1 MILATLYIFLP
12 AVAYSAALVNRT
24 VDDLYGDSITG
35 LIPTYLPSSDVWKE
49 GSTCTTCNIYP
60 AYLGHYPTTSG
71 GGVAVDLSQVF
82 NGTWHAALFH
92 PGQQSPAVIV
102 HFSGQAVYVFHT
114 IANVVPKTLTVA
126 HLEFTLDNAIVGYY
140 DHTPDPAAPQLLYQV
155 PVYVNESLR
164 DGNHTLIVSAQNTS
178 ESSDMMFDYIIYTA
192 VDASVTDPSAPASPS
207 IQTVSTE
214 VSPSIQ
220 TVSTVLPP
228 STGHRLSTTYI
239 GITAASS
246 ILGTGIIAI
255 AVTCFFRRRKGR
267 MHSRSSDGDNSGSDS
282 SSSSGPSTIAQLS
295 NNIRASRVP
304 SEAPW
309 QSPRSSEGFSRAAA
323 RPESSSPSTPPTL
336 ATSSA
341 GVALFAKLSTTTRSH
356 DSPPAHSAVASSC
369 QSPGP
374 QDSSCQSS
382 GPQDASYQSPGPQG
396 FHAEPGNPA
405 RDALRAEVAALREE
419 VAWLSG
425 DRDSEVPPPYRPSP

>member
-1 MILATLYIFLP
+1 MILATLYILLP
-12 AVAYSAALVNRT
+12 AVAYSATLVNRT
-24 VDDLYGDSITG
+24 IDDLYGDSITG
-35 LIPTYLPSSDVWKE
+35 LTPTYLPSSDVWKE

-192 VDASVTDPSAPASPS
+192 VDASVTGTTS
-207 IQTVSTE
+207 I
-214 VSPSIQ
+214 PF
-220 TVSTVLPP
+220 
-228 STGHRLSTTYI
+228 TG
-239 GITAASS
+239 
-246 ILGTGIIAI
+246 
-255 AVTCFFRRRKGR
+255 
-267 MHSRSSDGDNSGSDS
+267 
-282 SSSSGPSTIAQLS
+282 
-295 NNIRASRVP
+295 
-304 SEAPW
+304 
-309 QSPRSSEGFSRAAA
+309 
-323 RPESSSPSTPPTL
+323 
-336 ATSSA
+336 
-341 GVALFAKLSTTTRSH
+341 
-356 DSPPAHSAVASSC
+356 
-369 QSPGP
+369 
-374 QDSSCQSS
+374 
-382 GPQDASYQSPGPQG
+382 
-396 FHAEPGNPA
+396 
-405 RDALRAEVAALREE
+405 
-419 VAWLSG
+419 
-425 DRDSEVPPPYRPSP
+425 